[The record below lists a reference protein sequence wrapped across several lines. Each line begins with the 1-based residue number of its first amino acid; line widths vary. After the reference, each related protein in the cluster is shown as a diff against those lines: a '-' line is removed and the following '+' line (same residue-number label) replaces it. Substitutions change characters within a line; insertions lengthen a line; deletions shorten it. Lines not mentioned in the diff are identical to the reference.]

1 MAENTTAARRAAGTV
16 GGRGRRTLLRAAAGG
31 LSAAAIWPAGRALAQ
46 PSDGV
51 VKIGVL
57 DDMSGVFADQQ
68 GMGDVVS
75 ARMAVEDWGGRVLG
89 VPVDLVYGDLQ
100 NRPDVGMGIARRW
113 YDQEKVDAIFGIGNS
128 AVALAVQQL
137 TREKNRVNVS
147 VAAGTT
153 DLTGR
158 GCSPL
163 GVHWTYDNYALA
175 RGTATAMVGEGK
187 RRWFFITADYAFGH
201 SLEQNGTEIVRALGG
216 EVVGSVRAPFP
227 ETDFSSHIVRAAQS
241 GAQVVGLAVS
251 GTDLINAVKQMGEFG
266 LMRRGIQP
274 AALLCLL
281 TNIQAIGLQ
290 TAQGLVFTEAYYWD
304 QNEETRAFS
313 ERFRRVHGR
322 PPTMFQASMWG
333 AVTHYLKAVQA
344 AGTDA
349 AEPVMAKMR
358 ELPVNDFMTKG
369 GRVREDGRVVRDM
382 YLMRAKRPQDSRG
395 EWDLLEVVKTIPGDQ
410 AFRPLAESQCP
421 LVRRT

>member
-1 MAENTTAARRAAGTV
+1 MLAS
-16 GGRGRRTLLRAAAGG
+16 GG
-31 LSAAAIWPAGRALAQ
+31 LAAAAIWPSRRALAQ
-46 PSDGV
+46 ASDNAV
-51 VKIGVL
+51 RIGVL
-57 DDMSGVFADQQ
+57 DDMSGPFADQQ

-75 ARMAVEDWGGRVLG
+75 ARIAIEDFGGRALG
-89 VPVDLVYGDLQ
+89 SPIELVFGDLQ

-113 YDQEKVDAIFGIGNS
+113 YDEERVDAIFGVGNS

-137 TREKNRVNVS
+137 TREKNRINVS

-158 GCSPL
+158 GCTPNGL
-163 GVHWTYDNYALA
+163 HWTYDNYALA
-175 RGTATAMVGEGK
+175 RGTVSVMIGEGR
-187 RRWFFITADYAFGH
+187 RRWYFLTSDYAFGR
-201 SLEQNGTEIVRALGG
+201 SLEVNGTEVVRALGG
-216 EVVGSVRAPFP
+216 EVLGSTRAPLN
-227 ETDFSSHIVRAAQS
+227 ETDFSAHLLRAAQS
-241 GAQVVGLAVS
+241 GAQVLGLAVA

-266 LMRRGIQP
+266 LIRRGIQP

-281 TNIQAIGLQ
+281 TNVKAIGLE

-304 QNEETRAFS
+304 QDDQTRAFAA
-313 ERFRRVHGR
+313 RFARIHGR

-349 AEPVMAKMR
+349 APAVMAKMR
-358 ELPVNDFMTKG
+358 ETPINDFMTRN
-369 GRVREDGRVVRDM
+369 GRIREDGRVIRDM
-382 YLMRAKRPQDSRG
+382 YLMRAKRPSESRG

-410 AFRPLAESQCP
+410 AFRPAGESECP
-421 LVRRT
+421 ALRRT

>member
-1 MAENTTAARRAAGTV
+1 MTGDEATRTGRAARKV
-16 GGRGRRTLLRAAAGG
+16 GRRPVVLASGGALAAA
-31 LSAAAIWPAGRALAQ
+31 AVWPSGRALAQ
-46 PSDGV
+46 ISDNT

-57 DDMSGVFADQQ
+57 DDMSGPFADQQ

-75 ARMAVEDWGGRVLG
+75 ARMAIEDFGGRVLG
-89 VPVDLVYGDLQ
+89 SPIELVFGDLQ

-113 YDQEKVDAIFGIGNS
+113 YDEERVDAIFGIGNS

-153 DLTGR
+153 ELTGR
-158 GCSPL
+158 GCTPNGL
-163 GVHWTYDNYALA
+163 HWTYDNYALA
-175 RGTATAMVGEGK
+175 RGTVSAMVGEGR
-187 RRWFFITADYAFGH
+187 RRWYFLTSDYAFGH
-201 SLEQNGTEIVRALGG
+201 SLEANGVEAVRALGG
-216 EVVGSVRAPFP
+216 EVLGSVRAPLN
-227 ETDFSSHIVRAAQS
+227 ETDFSAHLLRAAQS
-241 GAQVVGLAVS
+241 GAQVLGLAVA

-266 LMRRGIQP
+266 LVRRGVQP

-281 TNIQAIGLQ
+281 TNVKAIGLG

-304 QNEETRAFS
+304 QNDETRAFAA
-313 ERFRRVHGR
+313 RFARVHGR

-333 AVTHYLKAVQA
+333 AVTHYLKAVRA

-349 AEPVMAKMR
+349 APAVMAKMR
-358 ELPVNDFMTKG
+358 ETPVNDFMTRD

-382 YLMRAKRPQDSRG
+382 YLMRAKRPSESRG
-395 EWDLLEVVKTIPGDQ
+395 EWDLLEVMKTIPGDQ
-410 AFRPLAESQCP
+410 AFRPAGESECP
-421 LVRRT
+421 ALRRT